1 MAQNALYW
9 TVQQKVRLKPTKHLC
24 LGLGMKSLTGSR
36 KVVEILNRFGHSV
49 SYNVAEG
56 IEIEVAS
63 SISDKEQM
71 VPDMLIH

>member
-1 MAQNALYW
+1 MAQNELYCA
-9 TVQQKVRLKPTKHLC
+9 TKGGVKPSKHLC

-49 SYNVAEG
+49 SYNVVEG
-56 IEIEVAS
+56 IEVEVVS

>member
-1 MAQNALYW
+1 MAQNVLYCA
-9 TVQQKVRLKPTKHLC
+9 TKGRVKPSKHPC
-24 LGLGMKSLTGSR
+24 LGLEMKSLTGSR